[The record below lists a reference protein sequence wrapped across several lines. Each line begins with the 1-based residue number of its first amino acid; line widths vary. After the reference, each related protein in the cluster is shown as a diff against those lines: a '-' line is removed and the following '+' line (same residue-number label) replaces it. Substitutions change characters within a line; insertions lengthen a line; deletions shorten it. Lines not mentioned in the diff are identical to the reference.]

1 MGVYTHDD
9 SVHGTTRAELS
20 AAALPRTTLR
30 NATRA
35 MNTTVI
41 GLSRGVP
48 PATEQEA
55 EGEVRVVQPAR
66 EEA

>member
-1 MGVYTHDD
+1 
-9 SVHGTTRAELS
+9 
-20 AAALPRTTLR
+20 
-30 NATRA
+30 